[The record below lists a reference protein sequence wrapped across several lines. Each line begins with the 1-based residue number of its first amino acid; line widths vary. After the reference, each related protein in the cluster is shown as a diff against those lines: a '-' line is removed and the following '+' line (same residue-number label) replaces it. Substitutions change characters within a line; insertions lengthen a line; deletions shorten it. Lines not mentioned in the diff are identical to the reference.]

1 VAPDA
6 SNQQLGVDGTAF
18 PGSMSRRRLLQVA
31 GTGAL
36 GLTGLG
42 ALAGCGGSDSGGK
55 DTGGSGPLS
64 FVYLGTAEQQKQWN
78 ELFAAFNKKHPDI
91 KLKATGVPVDNW
103 AAFFDKVSTQLGGG
117 TKYDL
122 VQVATEGMQLFATR
136 GLLHPLDD
144 FIKADKAAVDEYLS
158 DASPKIAEWNKTY
171 ASPDGKTY
179 YMPGDFNT
187 MCLWFNKEVFQK
199 AGSDLPT
206 DEWTWDDF
214 YAAGKQI
221 KARAG
226 AFLYPA
232 TPEYFI
238 GVMPWLL
245 TNGAS
250 TLDTEWK
257 EATADTPAAI
267 AAAEFNQKLVKD
279 KLSPAPGGSF
289 DRFTLAVQGK
299 LASFGGG
306 RWPIV
311 NIRAQNAVDK
321 FGIVAWP
328 HRDAQKGS
336 PVGWGTFPIFKS
348 SDKKDKAWTFIK
360 FTFSKEGS
368 AFFAKLG
375 GTIVP
380 ARRSIATSEEY
391 LANSPEGTE
400 KLYEALEY
408 ATPIPS
414 PPKGNLIQRSIEDSW
429 GQILGGNVAPDAG
442 MKRMQQSIQQNL

>member
-6 SNQQLGVDGTAF
+6 SNQHTPLT
-18 PGSMSRRRLLQVA
+18 GSMSRRRLLQVA

-55 DTGGSGPLS
+55 DTGGTGPLS

-78 ELFAAFNKKHPDI
+78 ALFAAFNKKHPDI

-117 TKYDL
+117 AKYDL

-136 GLLHPLDD
+136 GLLYPIDE
-144 FIKADKAAVDEYLS
+144 FMKKDKAAVDEYLS
-158 DASPKIAEWNKTY
+158 DANPKIAEFNKKY
-171 ASPDGKTY
+171 ASPGGKTY

-206 DEWTWDDF
+206 DDWTWDDF
-214 YAAGKQI
+214 YAAGQKI
-221 KARAG
+221 KSRTG

-238 GVMPWLL
+238 GVMSWLL

-250 TLDTEWK
+250 TLDVEWK
-257 EATADTPAAI
+257 KATADTPQAI
-267 AAAEFNQKLVKD
+267 EAAEFCQKLVKD

-289 DRFTLAVQGK
+289 DRFSLAAQGK

-306 RWPIV
+306 RWPII
-311 NIRAQNAVDK
+311 NIRALNAVDK

-328 HRDAQKGS
+328 HNKAPKGS
-336 PVGWGTFPIFKS
+336 PVGWATFPIFKS

-360 FTFSKEGS
+360 YLFSKEGG

-375 GTIVP
+375 GTAVP
-380 ARRSIATSEEY
+380 SRKSLANSEEY
-391 LANSPEGTE
+391 LSNSPEGTE
-400 KLYEALEY
+400 KLYEALDY

-414 PPKGNLIQRSIEDSW
+414 PPKGNLIQRGVEDSW
-429 GQILGGNVAPDAG
+429 GQILGGNTAPEAG
-442 MKRMQQSIQQNL
+442 MKKMQQSIQQNL

>member
-1 VAPDA
+1 VE
-6 SNQQLGVDGTAF
+6 SDGST
-18 PGSMSRRRLLQVA
+18 PLVSLTEPISRRRLLRTA
-31 GTGAL
+31 GASAL
-36 GLTGLG
+36 GFAGLG
-42 ALAGCGGSDSGGK
+42 ALAGCGGSSSGG
-55 DTGGSGPLS
+55 GGGGGDKGPLS

-78 ELFAAFNKKHPDI
+78 ALFAEFNKKHPEI

-122 VQVATEGMQLFATR
+122 VQVATEGMQLFASR

-144 FIKADKAAVDEYLS
+144 LIKADQSVVDEYLA
-158 DASPKIAEWNKTY
+158 DAHPKLVEWNKQY
-171 ASPDGKTY
+171 GSPDGKTY

-187 MCLWFNKEVFQK
+187 MCLWFNKEVFNK
-199 AGSDLPT
+199 AGVDAPT

-214 YAAGKQI
+214 LTAAKQI
-221 KARAG
+221 KARTG

-232 TPEYFI
+232 TAEYFI

-245 TNGAS
+245 TNKAS
-250 TLDTEWK
+250 TMDASWK
-257 EATADTPAAI
+257 QATADTPEAI
-267 AAAEFNQKLVKD
+267 AAAEFNRRLVQD
-279 KLSPAPGGSF
+279 KFSPAPGGSF

-328 HRDAQKGS
+328 HKGAPNGS

-348 SDKKDKAWTFIK
+348 SDKKDQAWTFVK
-360 FTFSKEGS
+360 FLFSKEGS
-368 AFFAKLG
+368 AFFGKLG

-380 ARRSIATSEEY
+380 ARRSIATSQEY
-391 LANSPEGTE
+391 LSNSPEGTE
-400 KLYEALEY
+400 KLYAALEY
-408 ATPIPS
+408 ATPIPA
-414 PPKGNLIQRSIEDSW
+414 PPKGNLIQRDIEDTW
-429 GQILGGNVAPDAG
+429 GQILGGGIAPDKG
-442 MKRMQQSIQQNL
+442 MQKMQQSIQQNL